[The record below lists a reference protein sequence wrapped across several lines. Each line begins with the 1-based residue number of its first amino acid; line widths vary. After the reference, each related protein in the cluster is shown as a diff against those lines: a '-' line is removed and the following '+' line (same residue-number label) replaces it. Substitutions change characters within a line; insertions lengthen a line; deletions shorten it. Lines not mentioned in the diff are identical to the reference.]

1 MKVKEF
7 ISNLETVELIDV
19 RDKEYK
25 SICLAYSDTKG
36 LDPYMDKEVINW
48 YKDAKGG
55 QVDRYILID
64 DTEGSSP
71 ANVEKDKDYRET
83 VLSQGLV
90 CFNKNNHQY
99 CVVID
104 GQRGTEDDRCSMVL
118 EFSGKDGFF
127 IHTPPNRALEPT
139 GRICNLK
146 FLAKVMSLHVSL
158 EE

>member
-1 MKVKEF
+1 MTVKEF
-7 ISNLETVELIDV
+7 ILKFECTQLIDV
-19 RDKEYK
+19 RDKAYNP
-25 SICLAYSDTKG
+25 ICLAYSDTKG

-48 YKDAKGG
+48 YKATNGG
-55 QVDRYILID
+55 QVDMCILID

-71 ANVEKDKDYRET
+71 ANVEKDQDYRKI

-104 GQRGTEDDRCSMVL
+104 GQRGTADDRCSKVL
-118 EFSGKDGFF
+118 EFSGKDGFI

-146 FLAKVMSLHVSL
+146 FLAKEMSQHVSL
-158 EE
+158 

>member
-1 MKVKEF
+1 MTVREYILK
-7 ISNLETVELIDV
+7 LETVELIDV

-25 SICLAYSDTKG
+25 PICLAYSDTKG

-48 YKDAKGG
+48 YKATNGG
-55 QVDRYILID
+55 QVDRCILID

-71 ANVEKDKDYRET
+71 ANFDKDYRKT

-90 CFNKNNHQY
+90 CLNKNNHQY

-104 GQRGTEDDRCSMVL
+104 GQRGTEDDRCSQVL
-118 EFSGKDGFF
+118 EFSGKDGFI

-146 FLAKVMSLHVSL
+146 FLAKVMSQNVSL